1 MRLVTILLAVVMVVL
16 GALAAHHAQTVQGET
31 SQPVVLEVDAA
42 AQPLAGSGGAPDSP
56 GGHPAAGLVT
66 GCIVLIACLA
76 LVPARAGR
84 GDLLKRLSW
93 VTDTLRAVIGVTP
106 TGPTFAARP
115 DLIALSISRT

>member
-1 MRLVTILLAVVMVVL
+1 MSLPPSSRHCPSPAAMRLVTILLAVVVVVL

-84 GDLLKRLSW
+84 GGLLNRRSW
-93 VTDTLRAVIGVTP
+93 VTEPLPEVT
-106 TGPTFAARP
+106 G
-115 DLIALSISRT
+115 LSSD